1 MIAARSNAASGGGTC
16 SSRKRYHVRYG
27 SVMEAW
33 VRECRQFSNTLLPNW
48 NLRWEAI
55 DDDVL
60 VAVGEQ
66 VTRAVRIMADDA
78 TLGIQALAD
87 VVAGDAGGMRLLAG
101 DAADLGDAIVVAR
114 EGF

>member
-1 MIAARSNAASGGGTC
+1 MSGKSGSGTTPNGGWFRKGRSG
-16 SSRKRYHVRYG
+16 
-27 SVMEAW
+27 
-33 VRECRQFSNTLLPNW
+33 NTLLPNW

-60 VAVGEQ
+60 VAVGEH

-78 TLGIQALAD
+78 TLGIRALVD

-101 DAADLGDAIVVAR
+101 DAADLCDAIVVAR